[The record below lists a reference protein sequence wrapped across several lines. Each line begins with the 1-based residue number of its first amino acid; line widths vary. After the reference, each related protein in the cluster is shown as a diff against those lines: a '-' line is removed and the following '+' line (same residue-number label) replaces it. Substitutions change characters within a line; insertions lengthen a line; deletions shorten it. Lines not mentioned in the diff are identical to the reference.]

1 MDQIA
6 VQSRIQR
13 QTELVV
19 ISVAQG
25 NKTERLETRALNL
38 THGLKHFRHAKDGP
52 GAGLKGDFHEIAG
65 GKLLL
70 KLKQAA
76 SNGYRLEFCARSLAS
91 VGMNGSRNGS
101 IELYSGRTPVGV
113 GSGEVGHNQLHYD
126 IRAPA
131 RADYQSTC
139 PRAYA

>member
-1 MDQIA
+1 MDQIP
-6 VQSRIQR
+6 VHGSIKR
-13 QTELVV
+13 QTERVV

-25 NKTERLETRALNL
+25 NKTEGLETRALRFMHRL
-38 THGLKHFRHAKDGP
+38 EHFRHAKDGP
-52 GAGLKGDFHEIAG
+52 GGGLKSDFHEIAG

-76 SNGYRLEFCARSLAS
+76 GNRYRLEFCARSLAS

-126 IRAPA
+126 ISGPA

>member
-25 NKTERLETRALNL
+25 YKTERLETRALNL
-38 THGLKHFRHAKDGP
+38 THGLEHFRHAKDGP

-76 SNGYRLEFCARSLAS
+76 GNGYRLEFCARSLAP

-113 GSGEVGHNQLHYD
+113 GLGEVGHSHLDYAMSP
-126 IRAPA
+126 APA
-131 RADYQSTC
+131 ADYQSSW